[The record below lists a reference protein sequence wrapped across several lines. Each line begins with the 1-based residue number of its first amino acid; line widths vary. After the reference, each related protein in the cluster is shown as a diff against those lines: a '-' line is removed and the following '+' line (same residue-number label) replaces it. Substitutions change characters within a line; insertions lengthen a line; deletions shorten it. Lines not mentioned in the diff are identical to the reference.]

1 MQQQRQLIG
10 HLSAFG
16 AYTIFGFN
24 IIICKNIA
32 NLHLISPMG
41 LFTLRSLGASVLFW
55 LLSLC
60 VKKEKVAKQD
70 YWQIFLASMIGL
82 LLTQYTFLKGITMI
96 TSLDASIISPITPIF
111 TMLVAAVA
119 LKEPITWKK
128 AGGVLLSFLGVI
140 LLIFNSVSLG
150 GGATA
155 TQPMGVVLLVSNCLL
170 FASYLGIFRPL
181 INRYSVVTFMKWMFL
196 FSFLVSLPFSAQE
209 LLTISYKT
217 IPINYYLEVGYLILF
232 ATFVAYFLIPV
243 GQKHLR
249 PTLVSMYTYVQPLI
263 ASIMSIYL
271 GMDSLTWQKLLAAF
285 AIVTG
290 VVLVNRSRAR
300 VQ

>member
-1 MQQQRQLIG
+1 
-10 HLSAFG
+10 
-16 AYTIFGFN
+16 
-24 IIICKNIA
+24 
-32 NLHLISPMG
+32 
-41 LFTLRSLGASVLFW
+41 
-55 LLSLC
+55 
-60 VKKEKVAKQD
+60 
-70 YWQIFLASMIGL
+70 
-82 LLTQYTFLKGITMI
+82 
-96 TSLDASIISPITPIF
+96 
-111 TMLVAAVA
+111 
-119 LKEPITWKK
+119 
-128 AGGVLLSFLGVI
+128 
-140 LLIFNSVSLG
+140 
-150 GGATA
+150 
-155 TQPMGVVLLVSNCLL
+155 
-170 FASYLGIFRPL
+170 
-181 INRYSVVTFMKWMFL
+181 MFL

-271 GMDSLTWQKLLAAF
+271 GMDSLTWQKLLAAV